1 MAATKTIEQFPGVYS
16 GQGRSWEKRIK
27 TRINLL
33 RPVDGI
39 RPKVALEPRAP
50 NTITATAAV
59 VSEEERIAYGAGY
72 IGVDNGK
79 GTVTPRKLA
88 TTMVTPIS
96 GVVSTG
102 LPSPSRGC
110 GRGRRSRPNAGA
122 WAAEDPS

>member
-1 MAATKTIEQFPGVYS
+1 MATTKTIEQFPGVYS

-59 VSEEERIAYGAGY
+59 VSEEERIAYGARF
-72 IGVDNGK
+72 D
-79 GTVTPRKLA
+79 RSAL
-88 TTMVTPIS
+88 
-96 GVVSTG
+96 
-102 LPSPSRGC
+102 RRC
-110 GRGRRSRPNAGA
+110 RGRVLQHHTRA
-122 WAAEDPS
+122 